1 MLRYT
6 ARRLF
11 FALPTLL
18 AISLV
23 VFALLE
29 LAPGDPMA
37 QVPQTISAE
46 VRAQMREALGLGEAA
61 HIRYIRWL
69 YQLAVVEPMVG
80 IDALFGTTF
89 SEGAPR
95 LLSWQT
101 RAPVMTLLGERLP
114 QTLIV
119 VGLAYVIGVVLA
131 IPLGVWSAYRRGGAF
146 DRMATGA
153 ALLGYA
159 VPPFFSGAVLIWLFA
174 IMLGW
179 LPSVYDTGLIV
190 RDWDSLVVQ
199 IRQMALPVLVLSV
212 QTTAQISRYMR
223 AAMLDALGQDY
234 ITAARARGAPE
245 GRVLMAH
252 GLRNSLIPVVSIVAV
267 GAPQIFAGA
276 IVTEQIFGVNGIGAL
291 LVSSVQ
297 ATDIPTIM
305 AITMAL
311 AALIVTFNLLADLA
325 YGWLDPRVRYD

>member
-6 ARRLF
+6 ARRLG

-37 QVPQTISAE
+37 QLPMTISAE

-61 HIRYIRWL
+61 HIRYAKWL
-69 YQLAVVEPMVG
+69 YQLTVVEPMVG
-80 IDALFGTTF
+80 VDALFGT
-89 SEGAPR
+89 SLAEGAPR

-101 RAPVMTLLGERLP
+101 RGPVMTLLSERLP
-114 QTLIV
+114 QTLTV
-119 VGLAYVIGVVLA
+119 VGLAYVIGVLAA
-131 IPLGVWSAYRRGGAF
+131 IPLGVWGAYRRGGAF
-146 DRMATGA
+146 DRISTFA
-153 ALLGYA
+153 AMLGYA

-174 IMLGW
+174 ITLGW
-179 LPSVYDTGLIV
+179 LPSVYDTTLRVTG
-190 RDWDSLVVQ
+190 WDSLWAQ
-199 IRQMALPVLVLSV
+199 IRQMALPVLVLSI

-223 AAMLDALGQDY
+223 AAMLDALGHDY
-234 ITAARARGAPE
+234 ITAARARGVSE
-245 GRVLMAH
+245 GRVLMIH
-252 GLRNSLIPVVSIVAV
+252 GLRNSMIPVVSIIAV

-297 ATDIPTIM
+297 STDIHTVM
-305 AITMAL
+305 AITMVL
-311 AALIVTFNLLADLA
+311 AALIVAFNLLADLA
-325 YGWLDPRVRYD
+325 YGWLDPRIRYD